1 MGTNMLGA
9 ERAEEGIGE
18 RERGEWK
25 SGRSP
30 KSWVYKWGGW
40 QNLCSPESFK
50 RNPRSSGARPG

>member
-1 MGTNMLGA
+1 MGTKMLGA

-30 KSWVYKWGGW
+30 KSWVYK
-40 QNLCSPESFK
+40 
-50 RNPRSSGARPG
+50 